1 MAQPG
6 DILAGRWRLIEPIDA
21 GAMGVIFRGSHH
33 LLGHPVAVKVLL
45 PDIARDPRA
54 IERFLRE
61 AQIAARLRHRNVV
74 RVEDFGLD
82 AAEGPDAPTT
92 PFLVMELLH
101 GESLAR
107 RLARPPRLSARQVVA
122 VVQQIGAALDAA
134 HGAGIVHRDL
144 KPENIFLARDI
155 DGASSPEPVVKVLD
169 FGVAKFADLLAA
181 GGGATAS
188 NTLVGT
194 PRYMSPEQAR
204 SSRSLDG
211 RSDLWALG
219 LLTYE
224 MLTGSH
230 PFEGEAIAELLVA
243 ILTHRI
249 APPSALRPELP
260 TALDAFMEKA
270 LARPRH
276 ERFATGRALS
286 DALREA
292 LADCPQD
299 AWPVETARAPAHDPR
314 RGTVRVPRPQAL
326 PPPPPDDDATP
337 LPRTTARARR
347 PSRPSLPDLVA
358 ADLAADL
365 AAPPLAPAGQS
376 EADASPPATVAS
388 KAPDRPSH
396 PPGVLRSAGWAVLAV
411 AALASLGLLA
421 VARKSPWRPPVAPAT
436 ASSTPPPLPQP
447 APAAEA
453 PAPVLPPPSGAAA
466 TPPAVVPPPTA
477 QDAGVASPGAPAA
490 AAEPDAPLPRRSRHR
505 RHRHRHA
512 PRTPE
517 GATPQGGSVYDPDAV

>member
-204 SSRSLDG
+204 ASRTLDG

-219 LLTYE
+219 ILAYE
-224 MLTGSH
+224 MLTGRH

-243 ILTHRI
+243 ILTHPI
-249 APPSALRPELP
+249 APPSALRPALP
-260 TALDAFMEKA
+260 VAIDGWCARA
-270 LARPRH
+270 LARNRAD
-276 ERFATGRALS
+276 RFPNGHSLA
-286 DALREA
+286 DALATA
-292 LADCPQD
+292 LGESTLDTWTD
-299 AWPVETARAPAHDPR
+299 ASAPPRSASRDGRGTLRVRRDRSDPTPPNLDVLPAASLAGAPADETPH
-314 RGTVRVPRPQAL
+314 RGLAAL
-326 PPPPPDDDATP
+326 PTPEAGPRWAASWWAAIPIAFAAALGLIAVSRLATTGP
-337 LPRTTARARR
+337 GTTSRHTTAAITTTLGAS
-347 PSRPSLPDLVA
+347 PFAPAPAES
-358 ADLAADL
+358 
-365 AAPPLAPAGQS
+365 AAPP
-376 EADASPPATVAS
+376 PAT
-388 KAPDRPSH
+388 P
-396 PPGVLRSAGWAVLAV
+396 
-411 AALASLGLLA
+411 AA
-421 VARKSPWRPPVAPAT
+421 APAT
-436 ASSTPPPLPQP
+436 ATP
-447 APAAEA
+447 APLVLS
-453 PAPVLPPPSGAAA
+453 PAP
-466 TPPAVVPPPTA
+466 
-477 QDAGVASPGAPAA
+477 PAA
-490 AAEPDAPLPRRSRHR
+490 RRNARPRSGR
-505 RHRHRHA
+505 RPHRHA
-512 PRTPE
+512 SPPEHRSERRTTE
-517 GATPQGGSVYDPDAV
+517 GGAALYDPDGI